1 MTNRERILKTN
12 VYDLI
17 MEHVTKR
24 LHLCPI
30 SFFGDKKKDTKHCL
44 EVKCSKCFGDWL
56 NEEAK
61 P

>member
-1 MTNRERILKTN
+1 MTNREKILKAN
-12 VYDLI
+12 IYDLI
-17 MEHVTKR
+17 MEQVTKR

-30 SFFGDKKKDTKHCL
+30 SFFGDKKKDTRYCL